1 MSLLLLQSY
10 DGESQLSYYN
20 QVLLNANASSFE
32 VILDVNG
39 KGKGLVATRDITEGT
54 TVFIERPLVHL
65 QHLDNRGSAIVCQAC
80 LRFVGSIERQVGH
93 KLRCLVDQLRG
104 AQRGTSLSDGDG
116 GDESEIDLDGALEAG
131 ERLEQI
137 YSHVTPEGIAELCS
151 GTAKLPLSDGFQ
163 LPDPVPCRRGCVALY
178 CSAACEAEAW
188 EHSHCLLCP
197 VSTSTGPAA
206 AAAPAGAY
214 SPGSAQAAVTH
225 SGGHSDTAEAV
236 SSPDAATNS
245 TGQPT
250 SYDSARADG
259 TAGGSAEAAAGGG
272 PASAGPGPSC
282 FSGGPTAASP
292 SVTAPTEAVME
303 ELCGIS
309 IDRRALVSFWEHA
322 RETNEIFLLAAQV
335 VAVTLL
341 KAARLV
347 QVDELS
353 EGAPVATTPG
363 PSSQAAGSSS
373 NACQSALLAAWRP
386 FMYGWKRCWW
396 EAVAVPDDVDDE
408 EEFRAQLR
416 SLASDSL
423 ELLSAAIK
431 DPRFGPDLFQLQVY
445 GSIVGMFEL
454 NNMGLIV
461 PSPVEDYFLEV
472 DEMEEGTEKRE
483 VTQVTQPL
491 LDALDAEY
499 ATPCEATA
507 FLALQSCINHSCDP
521 NCTAACDTGDRTVT
535 ILAQRD
541 IPAGEEITVSYIDL
555 SLPYKERQADL
566 RDYGFV
572 CRCVRCVAEAAE
584 ARAKRKGT
592 AKGVKVG
599 RRR

>member
-1 MSLLLLQSY
+1 MSLLLLQTY
-10 DGESQLSYYN
+10 DGESQFSYYN
-20 QVLLNANASSFE
+20 QVLLDANASSTE
-32 VILDVNG
+32 VVLDVNG
-39 KGKGLVATRDITEGT
+39 KGKGLVATCDITEGT
-54 TVFIERPLVHL
+54 TIFIERPLVHL
-65 QHLDNRGSAIVCQAC
+65 QHLDNHGSAIVCQAC

-93 KLRCLVDQLRG
+93 KLHCLVDQLRG

-137 YSHVTPEGIAELCS
+137 YSHVAPEQIAELCS
-151 GTAKLPLSDGFQ
+151 GTAKLPLSEGFQ
-163 LPDPVPCRRGCVALY
+163 LPDPVPCRRGCGALY
-178 CSAACEAEAW
+178 CSAACEVEAW

-197 VSTSTGPAA
+197 VSTSTDPAA
-206 AAAPAGAY
+206 AAAAD
-214 SPGSAQAAVTH
+214 SSGSAQAPGTN
-225 SGGHSDTAEAV
+225 SSGHSDTAEAV
-236 SSPDAATNS
+236 LSRHAGTNT

-250 SYDSARADG
+250 SSYDSANADG
-259 TAGGSAEAAAGGG
+259 TAGGLAAGAAAG
-272 PASAGPGPSC
+272 AGPSSADPGPRCTSGDPAAAGPS
-282 FSGGPTAASP
+282 
-292 SVTAPTEAVME
+292 EAVVE

-309 IDRRALVSFWEHA
+309 VDRRALMSFWDHA
-322 RETNEIFLLAAQV
+322 RETNEVFLLAAQV
-335 VAVTLL
+335 VAATLL

-347 QVDELS
+347 QVNEQS
-353 EGAPVATTPG
+353 GGATPG
-363 PSSQAAGSSS
+363 PPSRAAGASSDVY
-373 NACQSALLAAWRP
+373 QSALLAAWQP

-408 EEFRAQLR
+408 EEFRAQLK

-423 ELLSAAIK
+423 ELFSAAIK
-431 DPRFGPDLFQLQVY
+431 DPRFGPDLLQLEVY

-454 NNMGLIV
+454 NNMGLV
-461 PSPVEDYFLEV
+461 VSSPVEDYFLEV
-472 DEMEEGTEKRE
+472 DEMEEGPEKRE
-483 VTQVTQPL
+483 VTKVTQPL

-521 NCTAACDTGDRTVT
+521 NCTAACDTGDRTV
-535 ILAQRD
+535 IVLAQRD

-572 CRCVRCVAEAAE
+572 CRCARCVAEAAE
-584 ARAKRKGT
+584 ARGKRKGT